1 MADRNATTTWNGDL
15 GSGSGLVTLDS
26 SNAGQFPV
34 SFATRAEDPAGQT
47 SPEELIAAAHSSC
60 FSMQLSGVLGES
72 GLTPERI
79 DASAEVTLG
88 KSGGGFAITG
98 IALTKIDVLDG
109 FERLR
114 IGVGYRLDGA
124 TIDYFPA
131 SQGAQARV
139 EPIYE
144 EMEGWSGSTAGA
156 RSWADLPAQAI
167 KYVRRIEELIRCPV
181 ALVSTSPEREDT
193 ILVRDP
199 FAG

>member
-98 IALTKIDVLDG
+98 IALTV
-109 FERLR
+109 RAN
-114 IGVGYRLDGA
+114 VPGA
-124 TIDYFPA
+124 DDATFQQA
-131 SQGAQARV
+131 AQKAK
-139 EPIYE
+139 EI
-144 EMEGWSGSTAGA
+144 
-156 RSWADLPAQAI
+156 
-167 KYVRRIEELIRCPV
+167 CPV
-181 ALVSTSPEREDT
+181 SAALTGTT
-193 ILVRDP
+193 ITLD
-199 FAG
+199 AALG